1 MKLADYFA
9 AAHLTER
16 YHLLSQ
22 IFGHPCW
29 ISSFRSATFD
39 LVASFFGAHP
49 IRGIDEK
56 KGEACGI
63 RGRVWTSCTLVRL
76 NSTVLA
82 GRLVITQSGRWSLVT
97 SRFPAN
103 STSAVAAGAANP
115 RDFPAR
121 KNEILTVYH
130 YLSVLPYCCQRS
142 VSICPFHSKNK
153 KNIRGNVCYDIGTL
167 IFYYWKNVINYL
179 LEYSTQR

>member
-1 MKLADYFA
+1 MKFADYFA

-29 ISSFRSATFD
+29 ISSFRSAAFRPHHFFFRR
-39 LVASFFGAHP
+39 ASHS
-49 IRGIDEK
+49 GIVEK

-63 RGRVWTSCTLVRL
+63 KGRVWTSCTLVRL

-82 GRLVITQSGRWSLVT
+82 GRLVITQSGRRSLVT

-103 STSAVAAGAANP
+103 STSAVAATATAAARLDP
-115 RDFPAR
+115 RDFSTR
-121 KNEILTVYH
+121 KNEISTIYH
-130 YLSVLPYCCQRS
+130 YPPVLPYCCQRS
-142 VSICPFHSKNK
+142 TSIRVVLFNFLLK
-153 KNIRGNVCYDIGTL
+153 KVKKYLTISTHQNTS
-167 IFYYWKNVINYL
+167 IFYY
-179 LEYSTQR
+179 